1 MNKILWL
8 LWLWTTTA
16 VAAPVLVNEYRLLPN
31 FTPMMQCDNCRNFT
45 AQNGVLKVKGTG
57 HLWTKDMAYDVSDG
71 TSKVVVEASVQLH
84 NTEIKGMMM
93 GAVLSIGFSE
103 NMKAWHPTDK
113 MQDALTFNITC
124 DENAQEHTIVRTQM
138 YRKPVGRS
146 RYILPANQW
155 EKIKIVLSAKEL
167 VAYGSDN
174 VELVKVDLSGV
185 EFPKKG
191 YVGILTSGFSRA
203 PFEIKE
209 LKISKE

>member
-8 LWLWTTTA
+8 VLLWTTTTF
-16 VAAPVLVNEYRLLPN
+16 AAPVLVNEYRVLPD
-31 FTPMMQCDNCRNFT
+31 FTPVMQCDNCRSFT
-45 AQNGVLKVKGTG
+45 VQAGVLQAKGTG
-57 HLWTKDMAYDVSDG
+57 NLWTKDMAYDVSDG

-84 NTEIKGMMM
+84 NAEIKGAMV

-103 NMKAWHPTDK
+103 NMKAWNPADK
-113 MQDALTFNITC
+113 TQDALTFNITC

-138 YRKPVGRS
+138 YRKLVSRS

-167 VAYGSDN
+167 IAYGSDN
-174 VELVKVDLSGV
+174 VELVKADLSGV

-191 YVGILTSGFSRA
+191 HIGILTNGFSRA
-203 PFEIKE
+203 PFDIKE
-209 LKISKE
+209 LKISKQ